1 MKIKEIKIANYLGIE
16 NIEITDVDKKG
27 AAFTGASRKGKTSIL
42 DAIIQAVAN
51 DAHREKFVKDEEHP
65 ARIYIKMDNGL
76 EIMRTFTADGKKT
89 TNVSIDG
96 GRPNAPESYLK
107 KLLGDKVVMI
117 DPNIMMLAGKQK
129 ELSEQILALLPIKVT
144 RQMALEW
151 LGEAP
156 PVDYTIHGLLVCK
169 DIETL
174 YYTKRADINR
184 EIKLL
189 NGGIE
194 TTQEKIPEGYNQ
206 EEWRDVVLSDIFKK
220 ISEAENINNL
230 RENARFVRD
239 KESDDLDELKSKYE
253 ASLFVIEKSIISKQ
267 RSIDMEIQELEK
279 RIEVLKSQK
288 QQIADSTNDLK
299 KKESERYEQN
309 FRKRKTETK
318 AAENFLAD
326 NPEIDVDVIREKA
339 MYAETMKGYLN
350 VSDRLKGMVDDLNN
364 HQKSSDESTD
374 KLNIIR
380 SKPIELLK
388 QNNLPI
394 ENLSISKEGNILIN
408 DLPLK
413 NLSTSELVELLC
425 DIEIA
430 KTSEIQFVC
439 VDRWESLGVVDSTVA
454 DLIKKK
460 FADANIQLFYT
471 KVTSGELTI
480 SEI

>member
-1 MKIKEIKIANYLGIE
+1 
-16 NIEITDVDKKG
+16 
-27 AAFTGASRKGKTSIL
+27 
-42 DAIIQAVAN
+42 
-51 DAHREKFVKDEEHP
+51 
-65 ARIYIKMDNGL
+65 
-76 EIMRTFTADGKKT
+76 
-89 TNVSIDG
+89 
-96 GRPNAPESYLK
+96 
-107 KLLGDKVVMI
+107 
-117 DPNIMMLAGKQK
+117 
-129 ELSEQILALLPIKVT
+129 
-144 RQMALEW
+144 
-151 LGEAP
+151 
-156 PVDYTIHGLLVCK
+156 
-169 DIETL
+169 
-174 YYTKRADINR
+174 
-184 EIKLL
+184 
-189 NGGIE
+189 
-194 TTQEKIPEGYNQ
+194 
-206 EEWRDVVLSDIFKK
+206 
-220 ISEAENINNL
+220 
-230 RENARFVRD
+230 
-239 KESDDLDELKSKYE
+239 
-253 ASLFVIEKSIISKQ
+253 
-267 RSIDMEIQELEK
+267 
-279 RIEVLKSQK
+279 
-288 QQIADSTNDLK
+288 
-299 KKESERYEQN
+299 
-309 FRKRKTETK
+309 
-318 AAENFLAD
+318 
-326 NPEIDVDVIREKA
+326 